1 MLEKLAKHHDL
12 WIKMLINLGCDL
24 DVAKDIVQNMYLRL
38 HNLVKDEDRIMYN
51 DDVNRYFVYTT
62 LRNMYF
68 SHLKKANAYS
78 IYPLFE
84 TEEHADKHTEDLD
97 SLNDILDENAYF
109 RFLIDKIYDMVN
121 SWEVYD
127 RKLFDLYFIR
137 GQSLRQISKGSKI
150 GLSSIHNS
158 VLNYKEKLR
167 ELLLEDLEDYY
178 NEDYTM
184 LNK

>member
-1 MLEKLAKHHDL
+1 MLDKLAKHHDL
-12 WIKMLINLGCDL
+12 WIKMLINLGCDNTT
-24 DVAKDIVQNMYLRL
+24 AKDIVQNMYLRL
-38 HNLVKDEDRIMYN
+38 HKLVKDEDRIMYN

-68 SHLKKANAYS
+68 SYLKKANSYS

-84 TEEHADKHTEDLD
+84 TEDYSEDID
-97 SLNDILDENAYF
+97 ELNNILDENAYF
-109 RFLIDKIYDMVN
+109 RFLIDKIYDMVD

-127 RKLFDLYFIR
+127 KKLFDLYFIR
-137 GQSLRQISKGSKI
+137 GQSLRRISKGSKI

-167 ELLLEDLEDYY
+167 ELLMEDLEDYY
-178 NEDYTM
+178 NEEYQM

>member
-1 MLEKLAKHHDL
+1 M
-12 WIKMLINLGCDL
+12 
-24 DVAKDIVQNMYLRL
+24 KDNKY
-38 HNLVKDEDRIMYN
+38 Y
-51 DDVNRYFVYTT
+51 
-62 LRNMYF
+62 
-68 SHLKKANAYS
+68 
-78 IYPLFE
+78 
-84 TEEHADKHTEDLD
+84 EDLD
-97 SLNDILDENAYF
+97 NLNDILDENAYF

-127 RKLFDLYFIR
+127 KKLFDLYFIR

-178 NEDYTM
+178 NEEYTM

>member
-1 MLEKLAKHHDL
+1 MLDKLAKHHDL
-12 WIKMLINLGCDL
+12 WIKMLINLGCDNSTS
-24 DVAKDIVQNMYLRL
+24 KDIVQNMYLRL
-38 HNLVKDEDRIMYN
+38 HKLVKDEDRIMYN

-68 SHLKKANAYS
+68 SHLKKANKYS

-84 TEEHADKHTEDLD
+84 VED
-97 SLNDILDENAYF
+97 SLEEMEELNNILDENAYF
-109 RFLIDKIYDMVN
+109 KFLIDKIYDMVN
-121 SWEVYD
+121 DWSGYD

-158 VLNYKEKLR
+158 VLNYKEQLR
-167 ELLLEDLEDYY
+167 ELLIEDLEDYY
-178 NEDYTM
+178 NEEYEI

>member
-1 MLEKLAKHHDL
+1 MLDKLAKHHDL
-12 WIKMLINLGCDL
+12 WIKMLINLGCDNNT
-24 DVAKDIVQNMYLRL
+24 AKDIVQNMYLRL
-38 HNLVKDEDRIMYN
+38 HKLVKDEDRIMYN
-51 DDVNRYFVYTT
+51 DEVNRYFVYTT

-68 SHLKKANAYS
+68 SYLKKANTYS

-84 TEEHADKHTEDLD
+84 TEDHTEGLED
-97 SLNDILDENAYF
+97 LNDILDENAYF
-109 RFLIDKIYDMVN
+109 RFLIDKIYDMVD

>member
-1 MLEKLAKHHDL
+1 MLDKLAKHHDL
-12 WIKMLINLGCDL
+12 WIKMLINLGCD
-24 DVAKDIVQNMYLRL
+24 DNTSKDIVQNMYLRL
-38 HNLVKDEDRIMYN
+38 HKLVKDEDRIMYN

-68 SHLKKANAYS
+68 SHLKKANKYS

-84 TEEHADKHTEDLD
+84 VED
-97 SLNDILDENAYF
+97 SLEEMEELNNILDENAYF
-109 RFLIDKIYDMVN
+109 KFLIDKIYDMVN
-121 SWEVYD
+121 DWGGYD

-158 VLNYKEKLR
+158 VLNYKEQLR
-167 ELLLEDLEDYY
+167 ELLIEDLEDYY
-178 NEDYTM
+178 NEEYEI